1 MKELRTVKNDSKE
14 LKINMTNQIITSGTY
29 NMPEN
34 NTVVNY
40 TKTIIEDYMKFL
52 ND

>member
-14 LKINMTNQIITSGTY
+14 LKVDMTNQIIANGTY
-29 NMPEN
+29 NMPE
-34 NTVVNY
+34 TKTITNY
-40 TKTIIEDYMKFL
+40 TKTIIEDYMQFL